1 MARSDQIILVSVPS
15 MASSL
20 RLLVPV
26 FLATSSLGLPQMG
39 LRVAAPTQEEIKIV
53 RERLTEIDK
62 GILMEKLEEKKVESR
77 SNLGK

>member
-1 MARSDQIILVSVPS
+1 MARSDQIVLVSVPS
-15 MASSL
+15 MAYL
-20 RLLVPV
+20 RLFVPV
-26 FLATSSLGLPQMG
+26 FLATSSLSLPQMG

-53 RERLTEIDK
+53 RETLTEIDK